1 MLLGGIG
8 LAGSLLEPVQSYI
21 PELAKDVQLG
31 SFTPTNAALW
41 ATGGSVVIAC
51 QGRGVKSTRAASEYK
66 LRYDRLRRLDAVR
79 AGSRCHRTLAAV
91 HYRQMKVISVTP
103 NYVDFDGTCLSCSTL
118 MLHG

>member
-1 MLLGGIG
+1 M
-8 LAGSLLEPVQSYI
+8 
-21 PELAKDVQLG
+21 
-31 SFTPTNAALW
+31 
-41 ATGGSVVIAC
+41 VIAC